1 VVRILKRTQSLWL
14 LYSLFISIPCVIS
27 VFAVPGYA
35 QSQPAPLLQ
44 KGASSVDWWFA
55 FKFNTK
61 FFPGCVANA
70 KRACIFGGS
79 VQDYPK
85 GFGLQS
91 ISASSVDPTLHN
103 DNGCLG
109 DSTNDPIGATFDEI
123 YNGTYSY
130 VVWND
135 QFYDDPD
142 LPACKGKT
150 FCDAPWGHSKGVLAW
165 NDQGDGLVMQVSTP
179 NWPGSGSA
187 SFPRHNGNTLG
198 CLTDNTGKPQNDV
211 WVSQHFFALRLNKSD
226 VIAVLGALQRASVVT
241 KADAGLGSQS
251 QIIRNGGPDDIQ
263 KLVSELGQL
272 SDDTSVLNSTLS
284 SGVQII
290 AKPPNLQVPP
300 WQMVS
305 AVLGGVPLTVAT
317 WLTGPHQ
324 IGDTKGGRPGCWDQT
339 LGAPGAV
346 TNADTGT
353 WLKKVFGLTG
363 GASSDRNH
371 AKIGVSTPA
380 KYAIFGDLNQEG
392 TLSAPC
398 NVSQNT
404 RGGIFFVVENE
415 ALSASLGKL
424 MDVDEAL
431 KLTFVSAARFS
442 SVQHLSQTA
451 PTIDKQ
457 PEAHIIQPTAQ
468 KIQPTAQKHKLRRR
482 SLN

>member
-1 VVRILKRTQSLWL
+1 MRSVSA
-14 LYSLFISIPCVIS
+14 YSGDI
-27 VFAVPGYA
+27 
-35 QSQPAPLLQ
+35 
-44 KGASSVDWWFA
+44 
-55 FKFNTK
+55 
-61 FFPGCVANA
+61 
-70 KRACIFGGS
+70 
-79 VQDYPK
+79 QDYPK

-91 ISASSVDPTLHN
+91 ISASSVDPALHN

-109 DSTNDPIGATFDEI
+109 ESTDDPIGATFDEI
-123 YNGTYSY
+123 YKGTYNY
-130 VVWND
+130 VIWND

-187 SFPRHNGNTLG
+187 SFPRSNGNTLG
-198 CLTDNTGKPQNDV
+198 CLTDNTGKPQNNV

-226 VIAVLGALQRASVVT
+226 VIAVLHALQRASVVT
-241 KADAGLGSQS
+241 QADAGLGSQS
-251 QIIRNGGPDDIQ
+251 QIIRNGGPDEIQ

-272 SDDTSVLNSTLS
+272 SDDTSVLNLTLS

-290 AKPPNLQVPP
+290 SKPPNLHVPP

-324 IGDTKGGRPGCWDQT
+324 IDDTKRGRPECWDQT
-339 LGAPGAV
+339 LDTPGAV
-346 TNADTGT
+346 TNADMGT
-353 WLKKVFGLTG
+353 WMRRVFGLTG
-363 GASSDRNH
+363 GPSPDRNH

-392 TLSAPC
+392 TLSERC
-398 NVSQNT
+398 KVSQNT
-404 RGGIFFVVENE
+404 RGGIFFAVENE
-415 ALSASLGKL
+415 TLSASLGKM

-431 KLTFVSAARFS
+431 KLAFVSAARFS
-442 SVQHLSQTA
+442 SIQPLAQTA
-451 PTIDKQ
+451 TKIDRHFEEQ
-457 PEAHIIQPTAQ
+457 I
-468 KIQPTAQKHKLRRR
+468 IQPTAQKHKFRR
-482 SLN
+482 

>member
-1 VVRILKRTQSLWL
+1 MVRNPKRTLRV

-27 VFAVPGYA
+27 VFAVSGHA

-44 KGASSVDWWFA
+44 KGASPVDWWFV

-70 KRACIFGGS
+70 KRACIFGGDI
-79 VQDYPK
+79 QDYPK

-91 ISASSVDPTLHN
+91 ISASSANPTLHN

-109 DSTNDPIGATFDEI
+109 ESTNDPIGATFDEV
-123 YNGTYSY
+123 YSGTYNY
-130 VVWND
+130 VIWND

-179 NWPGSGSA
+179 NWPGSGGA
-187 SFPRHNGNTLG
+187 SFSRRNGNTLG
-198 CLTDNTGKPQNDV
+198 CLTDNTGKPQNNV

-226 VIAVLGALQRASVVT
+226 VIAVLRALQRASVVT
-241 KADAGLGSQS
+241 EANAGLESQS

-290 AKPPNLQVPP
+290 SKPPNLHVPP

-305 AVLGGVPLTVAT
+305 AVMGGVPLTVAT
-317 WLTGPHQ
+317 WLTGPRQ
-324 IGDTKGGRPGCWDQT
+324 IDDTKRGRPECWDQT
-339 LGAPGAV
+339 LDAPGAV

-353 WLKKVFGLTG
+353 WMKKVFGLTG
-363 GASSDRNH
+363 GPSPDRNH

-392 TLSAPC
+392 TLSEPC

-404 RGGIFFVVENE
+404 RGGMFFAVKNE
-415 ALSASLGKL
+415 SLSASLGK
-424 MDVDEAL
+424 MMNVDEAL
-431 KLTFVSAARFS
+431 KLAFVSAARFS
-442 SVQHLSQTA
+442 N
-451 PTIDKQ
+451 
-457 PEAHIIQPTAQ
+457 IQPLAQTGAKIDRQLEEGINQATA
-468 KIQPTAQKHKLRRR
+468 KKHKFRK
-482 SLN
+482 